1 MPRKVMKKEK
11 EREIKVR
18 DQWKPIKKM
27 QMPHKIGGR
36 QVLMAVFKPDKTFEF
51 DGIKNFADKM
61 RRQLIPDGVV
71 QTMQISLE
79 LSKGRHYS
87 SKMTN
92 IDEEI
97 DIQDYRDLYDD
108 PGNIVGFTILLS

>member
-1 MPRKVMKKEK
+1 MPRKVVKKEK

-18 DQWKPIKKM
+18 DEWKPIKKM

-51 DGIKNFADKM
+51 DGVKEFADKM

-71 QTMQISLE
+71 QTMQISIE

-92 IDEEI
+92 IDEVI

-108 PGNIVGFTILLS
+108 PGDIVGFTILLS